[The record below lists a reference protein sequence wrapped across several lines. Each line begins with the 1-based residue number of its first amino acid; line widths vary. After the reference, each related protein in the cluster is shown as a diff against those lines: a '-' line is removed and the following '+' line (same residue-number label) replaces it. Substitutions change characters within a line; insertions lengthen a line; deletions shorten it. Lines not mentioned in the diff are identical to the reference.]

1 MYAGSS
7 GLYHDCLP
15 VGMGRLFDAEA
26 KSAQKENPISTGIAY
41 YITNSAQGQQKFYN
55 SPTFFSQGS
64 IV

>member
-26 KSAQKENPISTGIAY
+26 KSAQKESPAATGKAY
-41 YITNSAQGQQKFYN
+41 YIMYFPQGQQKFYN
-55 SPTFFSQGS
+55 SPTFFSCGD